1 MTVSPP
7 STGTT
12 RTTRTTGPSAGF
24 AASASGSPASPN
36 GTAGPR
42 SGTATPSSAPP
53 SEPSAPRAGT
63 AAPSDRPDTVDLYR
77 KHIGSGRAVMGR
89 VMGGMAEIRSEG
101 VWIHT
106 DDGRRFLDF
115 GGYGVFIM
123 GHRHPAVVEAVH
135 RQIDTHPLASR
146 VLLEPVAAR
155 AAQAL
160 AAHTPPGLDYVHF
173 VNSGAEATEAALKLA
188 RAHGLTSVITTRS
201 GFHGKTLG
209 ALSVT
214 ANATYQTPF
223 QPLLPDVTQ
232 VAYDDPADLEQAL
245 AAQRDRAC
253 VIVEP
258 VQGEGGVR
266 IPTPGYL
273 GRVRALCQEYGA
285 LLVVDE
291 IQTGMGRLGTWWG
304 VDAEGVR
311 PDVLLVG
318 KGLSGGVVPVA
329 AMVATAEAYA
339 PFSRDPYLHTSTF
352 GASPIACAAALATV
366 RAMEEEDTVARAA
379 ALGPRILAAVRDV
392 CAPYRGGLVREVR
405 GRGLLIGVEFAEE
418 QAVGELMLELIS
430 RGVLVNNS
438 LNSTRVLRL
447 TPPAVVEDSA
457 LDLFLTTLGAAL
469 RGTADRMTG

>member
-7 STGTT
+7 V
-12 RTTRTTGPSAGF
+12 P
-24 AASASGSPASPN
+24 AA
-36 GTAGPR
+36 
-42 SGTATPSSAPP
+42 APP
-53 SEPSAPRAGT
+53 DET
-63 AAPSDRPDTVDLYR
+63 DVVDLYL

-89 VMGGMAEIRSEG
+89 VMGGMSEVRSEG
-101 VWIHT
+101 PWIHT

-115 GGYGVFIM
+115 GGYGVFLL

-146 VLLEPVAAR
+146 VFLEPVAAR
-155 AAQAL
+155 AARAL

-188 RAHGLTSVITTRS
+188 RAHGRNAVVTTRR

-223 QPLLPDVTQ
+223 RPLLPDVTQ
-232 VAYDDPADLEQAL
+232 VAFGDAAELERAL
-245 AAQRDRAC
+245 APRRNRAC
-253 VIVEP
+253 VVLEP
-258 VQGEGGVR
+258 VQGEAGVR
-266 IPTPGYL
+266 IPERGYL
-273 GRVRALCQEYGA
+273 RTVARLCRTYGA

-304 VDAEGVR
+304 VDAEDVR
-311 PDVLLVG
+311 PDVMLVG

-329 AMVATAEAYA
+329 AMTATEAAYE

-366 RAMEEEDTVARAA
+366 ETMDREDTVARAA
-379 ALGPRILAAVRDV
+379 ALGARILAGVRET
-392 CAPYRGGLVREVR
+392 CAPHLGGLVHEVR
-405 GRGLLIGVEFAEE
+405 GRGLLIGVEFAENR
-418 QAVGELMLELIS
+418 AVGELLLELIS
-430 RGVLVNNS
+430 RDVLVNHS

-447 TPPAVVEDSA
+447 TPPAVVEDAA
-457 LDLFLTTLGAAL
+457 LDQFFTTLAESLRTVAA
-469 RGTADRMTG
+469 RVADRT